1 MVVILMVLIFCCN
14 SHFLLADKFDEME
27 KRLNEKMN
35 KIEEKFDKASRR
47 LDEKFARALDEEWF
61 NVKFKDGELFYPDP
75 KPVQVP
81 KAPPTSRP
89 IKVDKTPLVNVPTP
103 LPVPVIDKEPVKKPE
118 PLKDEYNIQFD
129 FLGTP
134 VTVTLPK
141 KIKSIKSVSLNNKS
155 IAKFWKTI
163 CSYNHQT
170 IFKQLNNYQKS
181 LLKNDWAYLMFLEIM
196 SKEIFSAKD
205 ADRRNIQN
213 LYTWFLL
220 IKTGYQARIGYDKKK
235 IYLLLPATTMI
246 YGKSYFKLD
255 GNKFYKLSTQPVKE
269 EKSSIYTYPG
279 KYPGAD
285 KKLELRI
292 KEWPTLKQVEKERKL
307 IFKYQGKK
315 YVITI
320 IYEDQIVN
328 FVKDYPQTT
337 IDAYAGA
344 PFSDLSRESF
354 FKEIAKLVDGKSETS
369 AVNLL
374 LSFVQNSFSYKTDQ
388 QQFGYE
394 KWFFAEETLNY
405 PYSDC
410 EDRSVIFARLV
421 QEFLGL
427 KVVFLNYPQ
436 HMAVAVRFS
445 KPVKGDK
452 VKYKDK
458 WYIICDPTYIG
469 ATYGKAMPQF
479 KNVSPEITEI

>member
-1 MVVILMVLIFCCN
+1 MIIILMVLIFYCN

-27 KRLNEKMN
+27 KRLNEKMD

-47 LDEKFARALDEEWF
+47 LDEKFARALSEEWF

-75 KPVQVP
+75 KPVKVP
-81 KAPPTSRP
+81 KAPPISRFF
-89 IKVDKTPLVNVPTP
+89 KVDKTPLVNVPIP
-103 LPVPVIDKEPVKKPE
+103 LPVPVKEPVDEPLPAK

-129 FLGTP
+129 FLGTS
-134 VTVTLPK
+134 VTVTLPE

-155 IAKFWKTI
+155 IAEFWEKV

-170 IFKQLNNYQKS
+170 TFKQLNNYQKS

-196 SKEIFSAKD
+196 SKEIFSGKE
-205 ADRRNIQN
+205 NLQN

-220 IKTGYQARIGYDKKK
+220 IKTGYQARIGYDEKK
-235 IYLLLPATTMI
+235 IYLLLPTTTMI
-246 YGKSYFKLD
+246 YGKSYFNLD
-255 GNKFYKLSTQPVKE
+255 GNNFYKLSTQPVKE

-279 KYPGAD
+279 KYPGSD
-285 KKLELRI
+285 KMLELRI
-292 KEWPTLKQVEKERKL
+292 KEWPALKQVEKERKL
-307 IFKYQGKK
+307 TFKYQGKK
-315 YVITI
+315 YVVTI
-320 IYEDQIVN
+320 IYEYQIVS

-344 PFSDLSRESF
+344 PLSDLSKESF

-410 EDRSVIFARLV
+410 EDRSVIFGRLV
-421 QEFLGL
+421 KEFLGL
-427 KVVFLNYPQ
+427 EVVFLHYPK
-436 HMAVAVRFS
+436 HMAVAVHFS